1 MQQGIEGMD
10 GKEGGYLMA
19 ETTAREAT
27 GDGWN
32 IPTKNLPDMEYRD
45 LPDPQPLRKY
55 LGASVILLATALGSG
70 ELIIWPYI
78 TSQAGVGLLWL
89 AFVGFTAQYFI
100 NMEVERYTLATG
112 ETAVTGFSRMWIGW
126 GVVFILGSILPNTIP
141 GWATSAATMF
151 TYLFGLSE
159 GSVPLITTIFLLAI
173 ALSITLSPV
182 VYNTLE
188 KVELGLVAIIVVFLL
203 VAIVIATDLSAWTGI
218 ITKAPQGTANLP
230 LYLAEI
236 GTTTIFAG
244 VVFAGAGGCN
254 NLVQSNYIRDKG
266 LGMGILM
273 PKIVSPV
280 TGEEE
285 ARPSLGYKFEV
296 NDENMGRWRNWWK
309 VANQEQ
315 FITFYILGLLTLIGL
330 SVLLFST
337 LGGNVQVPESQAGS
351 IEFLRTEAE
360 ALAKQLG
367 TWFEYF
373 FYFAGFAIL
382 FSTNVGVVDWVS
394 RLTADSLKVTFLK
407 TSEFWSESKIYAT
420 VVWIM
425 AIGGSIIVWT
435 GAQPLVF
442 LVLSATGGGFM
453 MFFYSA
459 LLILLNRRALPDPI
473 KLGSWRLAG
482 MVVAFLLYTAFVV
495 YILYL
500 FATQGPSAF
509 A

>member
-1 MQQGIEGMD
+1 MT
-10 GKEGGYLMA
+10 
-19 ETTAREAT
+19 ETTSPEAA

-32 IPTKNLPDMEYRD
+32 IPSKYLPEVEYRD

-70 ELIIWPYI
+70 ELILWPYI

-89 AFVGFTAQYFI
+89 AFIGFTAQYFI

-126 GVVFILGSILPNTIP
+126 GVIFILGSILPNTIP
-141 GWATSAATMF
+141 GWASSAATMF
-151 TYLFGLSE
+151 TYLFGLNE
-159 GSVPLITTIFLLAI
+159 GTVPIITTIFLLAI
-173 ALSITLSPV
+173 ALSITVSPV

-188 KVELGLVAIIVVFLL
+188 RVELILVAIIVAFLL
-203 VAIVIATDLSAWTGI
+203 VAIVIATDLSSWTGI
-218 ITKAPQGTANLP
+218 VTKAPQGVANMP
-230 LYLAEI
+230 RYLSEI
-236 GTTTIFAG
+236 GAATIFGA

-285 ARPSLGYKFEV
+285 ARPSIGYKFSVDE
-296 NDENMGRWRNWWK
+296 ENMGRWRNWWR

-315 FITFYILGLLTLIGL
+315 ILTFYILGLATLIGL
-330 SVLLFST
+330 SVLLNST
-337 LGGNVQVPESQAGS
+337 LGIVEVPESQAGD
-351 IEFLRTEAE
+351 ITFLQTEAQT
-360 ALAKQLG
+360 LSRQLG

-373 FYFAGFAIL
+373 FYFAGFAVL

-407 TSEFWSESKIYAT
+407 DSQFWSESKIYIT

-425 AIGGSIIVWT
+425 AIGGSLFIWT
-435 GAQPLVF
+435 GIEPIFL
-442 LVLSATGGGFM
+442 LVLSSVGGGFM

-459 LLILLNRRALPDPI
+459 LLILLNRRSLPDPI
-473 KLGSWRLAG
+473 KIRSWRLVG
-482 MVVAFLLYTAFVV
+482 MSLAFLLYTAFVV
-495 YILYL
+495 YIIYL
-500 FATQGPSAF
+500 FIPGGPSLL
-509 A
+509 

>member
-32 IPTKNLPDMEYRD
+32 IPSKYLPAIDEYKD
-45 LPDPQPLRKY
+45 LPDPQPLRRY

-89 AFVGFTAQYFI
+89 AFVGFSAQYFI

-112 ETAVTGFSRMWIGW
+112 ETAVTGFSRMWLGW
-126 GVVFILGSILPNTIP
+126 GVIFILGSILPNTIP
-141 GWATSAATMF
+141 GWSTSAATIF

-173 ALSITLSPV
+173 A
-182 VYNTLE
+182 
-188 KVELGLVAIIVVFLL
+188 
-203 VAIVIATDLSAWTGI
+203 TDLSAWTGI
-218 ITKAPQGTANLP
+218 VTKAPQGLADLP
-230 LYLAEI
+230 KSLAVI
-236 GTTTIFAG
+236 GTTTIFGG

-285 ARPSLGYKFEV
+285 ARPSLGYKFET
-296 NDENMGRWRNWWK
+296 NDENMGRWRHWWK

-315 FITFYILGLLTLIGL
+315 IITFYILGLLTLIGL
-330 SVLLFST
+330 SVLLYST
-337 LGGNVQVPESQAGS
+337 LGIVNVPESEAGS
-351 IEFLRTEAE
+351 IEFLQTEAQ
-360 ALAKQLG
+360 ALSNQLG

-373 FYFAGFAIL
+373 FYIAGFAVL

-425 AIGGSIIVWT
+425 CIGGSIIVWM
-435 GAQPLVF
+435 GVEPLVL

-459 LLILLNRRALPDPI
+459 LLILLNRRFLPDPI
-473 KLGSWRLAG
+473 KLRSWRLVG
-482 MVVAFLLYTAFVV
+482 MVLAFLMYAAFVV

-500 FATQGPSAF
+500 LVTQGPSVF